1 VAGDHF
7 ARRLK
12 EKGLSEAEIASASDE
27 LRRLTAQIDT
37 TADPA
42 DFYRQCSAF
51 VAGFGL
57 TLDDV
62 AYGRGAVQFEE
73 FQRAYDALDRVLA
86 PFGERNA
93 GSAPAYHI
101 VDDDFGTRELL
112 VEILDSGM
120 DWEGAKR
127 AIAMSFSESFPLW
140 SVIVRVSG
148 ALDERIGSAE

>member
-1 VAGDHF
+1 MAGDHF

-12 EKGLSEAEIASASDE
+12 QKGLSDAEIASASDE

-37 TADPA
+37 TADAA
-42 DFYRQCSAF
+42 DVYRQCSAF

-57 TLDDV
+57 TMDDI

-73 FQRAYDALDRVLA
+73 FQRAYDALAKVLA
-86 PFGERNA
+86 PFGEGHA
-93 GSAPAYHI
+93 GPAPAYHV
-101 VDDDFGTRELL
+101 VDDNFGARELL
-112 VEILDSGM
+112 VEVLDLDM

-140 SVIVRVSG
+140 CVIVRVSG